1 MYNFFIIST
10 SRMEEE
16 PYLSEINK
24 SSRVETRRMGMA
36 RTRRVSTFVV
46 AFNDSRIGSLTVLV
60 SPHHLQVDLFVVI
73 QFEFSSDPKEDGS
86 VFNHTS
92 ASRLS
97 AWTSQRDLVLGI
109 YQAIKLVIDDPLF
122 LFFFFFFLFHR
133 SKFDVLFIVERKNC
147 LSSAMSKSI
156 ENIIQ

>member
-1 MYNFFIIST
+1 MRRKTVFERRARYNNPCYTIYTGTMYNFFIIST

-97 AWTSQRDLVLGI
+97 A
-109 YQAIKLVIDDPLF
+109 
-122 LFFFFFFLFHR
+122 
-133 SKFDVLFIVERKNC
+133 
-147 LSSAMSKSI
+147 
-156 ENIIQ
+156 

>member
-60 SPHHLQVDLFVVI
+60 SPRDLQMDLFVVI
-73 QFEFSSDPKEDGS
+73 QFQFSSDPKEDGS

-92 ASRLS
+92 AFRLS

-122 LFFFFFFLFHR
+122 LFFFFLFHR